1 MAKRSPRRG
10 KAVNIGRILRPDAEV
25 LDRAALIPAANL
37 IKPPPNQFT
46 HELRQSQPY
55 FYQDA
60 RSEPNGEFAVGTR
73 VVLMVHDG
81 GASCRVVDRQGL
93 YVETAYGGL
102 RDLHPR
108 R

>member
-10 KAVNIGRILRPDAEV
+10 KAVTMGRILRPDAEV
-25 LDRAALIPAANL
+25 LDRAALIPA
-37 IKPPPNQFT
+37 

-55 FYQDA
+55 FYQDT
-60 RSEPNGEFAVGTR
+60 RSEPNGEFPAGTR

-81 GASCRVVDRQGL
+81 GASCRVVDGQGL
-93 YVETAYGGL
+93 YVETAYRGL
-102 RDLHPR
+102 RDLRPR